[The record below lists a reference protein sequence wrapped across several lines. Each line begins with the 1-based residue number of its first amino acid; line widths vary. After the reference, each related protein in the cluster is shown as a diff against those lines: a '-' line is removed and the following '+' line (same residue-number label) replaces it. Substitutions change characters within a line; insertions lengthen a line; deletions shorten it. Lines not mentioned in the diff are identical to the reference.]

1 VSCYNLRNKNKNGFL
16 INKYP
21 LNQLNQSNMKT
32 KLFVLFLFVASYSFA
47 QSVNDYKGVIVP
59 LKYDFLKNDN
69 QYRLSTLTKFNLKK
83 AGFEAFYSNESVSNE
98 YNDRCSLL
106 YIDVKKENAFLI
118 TKLFITLKDC
128 YGKIVFQSET
138 GKSKEKDYES
148 AYSEALNNAFQ
159 SVNELQYTYNGGAEI
174 KKEAAVSVVVPTI
187 AVAVPVVVSQSNNII
202 NQGIAESTAENANLL
217 YAQPTPT
224 GFQLIDSEPKVVYKI
239 QKTSAKDYYTASKG
253 NIQGVFITKEN
264 QWYFEYYQNDKLV
277 SEKVA
282 VKF

>member
-1 VSCYNLRNKNKNGFL
+1 
-16 INKYP
+16 
-21 LNQLNQSNMKT
+21 MKT
-32 KLFVLFLFVASYSFA
+32 KFFVLFLFVVSYSFA

-83 AGFEAFYSNESVSNE
+83 AGFEAFYANESVSNE
-98 YNDRCSLL
+98 YNDRCNLL

-128 YGKIVFQSET
+128 YGKIVFQSEM
-138 GKSKEKDYES
+138 GKSKEKDYEL

-159 SVNELQYTYNGGAEI
+159 SVNALQYVYNGGAET
-174 KKEAAVSVVVPTI
+174 KKVAVAPVSVPAI
-187 AVAVPVVVSQSNNII
+187 AVAIPVVASQSNDIVSKDIVENT
-202 NQGIAESTAENANLL
+202 TANTDLL
-217 YAQPTPT
+217 YAQPTAT

-239 QKTSAKDYYTASKG
+239 QKTSVKEYYTASKG
-253 NIQGVFITKEN
+253 NIQGVFIAKDN